1 MPRSLHSRLLIVAG
15 VVLATFLGAAGWVL
29 DHGFRQTA
37 ISSVQERLKGQI
49 FMLLGLADL
58 DHPKQPLANA
68 AIPDLA
74 LTTPESGHYAQI
86 YNADGDDVWRS
97 RSMLGLAIK
106 WPGARPAGDFTFDE
120 GISSTDERLFCLSY
134 LVQWESG
141 GKTKPSV
148 FTFQACE
155 GRSAYTDQIQ
165 RFRRSM
171 GLWFSGLAAFLLLIQ
186 TLILRWGINPLHQVA
201 NEVRAIEAG
210 RQTALTGEY
219 PLELRPLT
227 HNLNA
232 LIAARD
238 THLTR
243 YRNAL
248 GDLAHSLKTPLAV
261 IRSTLDSDLR
271 ARAIADVLRDPVE
284 QLDATIKYQL
294 QRAATAGR
302 SALAPP
308 IQVAPIIQRI
318 MNSLRKVY
326 HARAL
331 EISGE
336 APEAAEFFGDQGDLM
351 EILGN
356 LADNACKWA
365 RTRVRIEVE
374 LKASAV
380 RGDRPLLLIKVHD
393 DGPGIP
399 PEKVQEAMQRG
410 ARLDQSVEGHGI
422 GLATVR
428 EIVET
433 GYSGELS
440 LCSDA
445 SGTVAS
451 ALLRFD

>member
-1 MPRSLHSRLLIVAG
+1 M
-15 VVLATFLGAAGWVL
+15 
-29 DHGFRQTA
+29 
-37 ISSVQERLKGQI
+37 
-49 FMLLGLADL
+49 
-58 DHPKQPLANA
+58 
-68 AIPDLA
+68 
-74 LTTPESGHYAQI
+74 
-86 YNADGDDVWRS
+86 
-97 RSMLGLAIK
+97 
-106 WPGARPAGDFTFDE
+106 
-120 GISSTDERLFCLSY
+120 
-134 LVQWESG
+134 
-141 GKTKPSV
+141 
-148 FTFQACE
+148 
-155 GRSAYTDQIQ
+155 
-165 RFRRSM
+165 
-171 GLWFSGLAAFLLLIQ
+171 
-186 TLILRWGINPLHQVA
+186 
-201 NEVRAIEAG
+201 
-210 RQTALTGEY
+210 
-219 PLELRPLT
+219 
-227 HNLNA
+227 
-232 LIAARD
+232 
-238 THLTR
+238 
-243 YRNAL
+243 
-248 GDLAHSLKTPLAV
+248 
-261 IRSTLDSDLR
+261 IRSTLDSDPR
-271 ARAIADVLRDPVE
+271 ARGIADVLRDPVE

-308 IQVAPIIQRI
+308 IPVAPIIQRI

-336 APEAAEFFGDQGDLM
+336 APETAEFFGDQGDLM

-374 LKASAV
+374 LKANAV
-380 RGDRPLLLIKVHD
+380 RGERPLLLIKVYD